1 MAKTYKLKKDLM
13 PRKPSFLKLDYKDWA
28 NLNNGQSVSL
38 SVVPELAKDYIEEVK
53 SKSKKEVK

>member
-38 SVVPELAKDYIEEVK
+38 SVVPKLAKDYIEEVK

>member
-1 MAKTYKLKKDLM
+1 MAKTYKLKKDLI

-38 SVVPELAKDYIEEVK
+38 SVVPKLAKDYIEEVK
-53 SKSKKEVK
+53 SKNKKEVK